1 MTYGRTLRE
10 KSAPTVDLYVSENTL
25 STNLLMIDV
34 LPQPALPTTIILYT
48 SSVCVPISD
57 GVSGILLSTD
67 TRQQQSLRAHCVA
80 RIAECG
86 PTHKEPLRSTQPP
99 TVVVRQPPIAAG
111 GGSPPAELR
120 LQVAYRV

>member
-48 SSVCVPISD
+48 SSVCVPLSD

-86 PTHKEPLRSTQPP
+86 PDAQGAAPLNAT
-99 TVVVRQPPIAAG
+99 TDGCGEAAADSG
-111 GGSPPAELR
+111 RRGVTSG
-120 LQVAYRV
+120 